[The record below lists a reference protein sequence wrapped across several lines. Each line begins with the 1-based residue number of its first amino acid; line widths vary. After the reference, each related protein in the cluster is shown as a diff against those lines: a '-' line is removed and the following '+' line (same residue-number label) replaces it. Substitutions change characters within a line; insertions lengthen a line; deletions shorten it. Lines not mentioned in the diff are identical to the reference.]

1 MTAKEFLSSR
11 GISFEEKNIRNDP
24 ETLRELVE
32 ELHSRATPTLVV
44 GDRIVVGFD
53 PVEYETALCS
63 AQD

>member
-11 GISFEEKNIRNDP
+11 GIAFEEKNIRNDP

-44 GDRIVVGFD
+44 GDWIVVGFD
-53 PVEYETALCS
+53 PVEYEAALRS